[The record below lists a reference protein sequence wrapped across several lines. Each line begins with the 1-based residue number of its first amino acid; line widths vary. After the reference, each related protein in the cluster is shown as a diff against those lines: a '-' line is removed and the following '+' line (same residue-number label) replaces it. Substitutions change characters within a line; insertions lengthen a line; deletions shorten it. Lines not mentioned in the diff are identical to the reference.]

1 MFASAILVIT
11 IVYWLVL
18 LGFIGKY
25 ALSKKT
31 KGDGGRKNIK
41 PVPDSTL
48 SWILQAA
55 REAAMSGGS
64 NYGYGDAAMLLG
76 VPRKEQEL
84 RGWSF
89 SITDNVNGVARVVRR
104 RGEAAPLM
112 YENVFVHHEYKR

>member
-1 MFASAILVIT
+1 
-11 IVYWLVL
+11 
-18 LGFIGKY
+18 
-25 ALSKKT
+25 
-31 KGDGGRKNIK
+31 
-41 PVPDSTL
+41 
-48 SWILQAA
+48 
-55 REAAMSGGS
+55 MSGGS

>member
-1 MFASAILVIT
+1 
-11 IVYWLVL
+11 
-18 LGFIGKY
+18 
-25 ALSKKT
+25 
-31 KGDGGRKNIK
+31 
-41 PVPDSTL
+41 
-48 SWILQAA
+48 
-55 REAAMSGGS
+55 
-64 NYGYGDAAMLLG
+64 MLLG